1 MKLRQSS
8 TIKLIVLSLL
18 FGMFTVPTTAGAVDT
33 VTKTFTVRGA
43 NDALLVGAQ
52 VRFTWSDPITGSLV
66 IGTPGTTNSSG
77 VVALTAPLNAPELT
91 YGVFPAVGDR
101 VNALQKNTII
111 SSSANGTVNVKLQ
124 AANLLINVQKSDG
137 SNVTGGAVLYYPS
150 ERTHTWNRSTL
161 QGAGGDPA
169 YVIRSGTV
177 GVRIASNLDPNSD
190 YAFALLQN
198 IDNYQPGQFSW
209 RYGLKASGSAGSQS
223 YTFYADPAFSGPT
236 ITPTDGVYVLRY
248 SGANIFGTLK
258 NNDGSTFTLSP
269 GMTMN
274 TTLRASGWSPAAFPI
289 SSSSDFTD
297 FQKSPTPNWFAR
309 GLGAAGKYE
318 LGFIFGGSTTIPSFS
333 TFVWKNSSGGWSLSE
348 TGPFVGDAA
357 TPAQLDV
364 RRSALSANLALQVLA
379 ADTQADLPASLD
391 VQIKNQDNSYSTL
404 TFVRVLN
411 GKFSAVMPNGE
422 YLLNVNPTDKKYI
435 FQNFTLVVNNGAVSS
450 FKDAQNTN
458 VPITSGVYQI
468 AMRGPNVSG
477 VFKDSSGADLV
488 FAQNQW
494 IDLSVQKKDTNG
506 NWQWTNQGNR
516 FYDADWQM
524 GISQVGEYRF
534 HARPTGFEGISDSF
548 SAPFFLTAGNPLKIS
563 SVSAAAAEAGSSTT
577 LTGLQITLRASNLRL
592 SISDPRDNSLLKY
605 GWAAIFTK
613 QQDGNQTWFGNADIR
628 STSPG
633 LADIRLDDGNY
644 RIEIN
649 PQFNGTLLSGLARKN
664 YDVVVSN
671 SGANV
676 AVTLNGVAISAN
688 SSGRFPVT
696 ANAANVTGKV
706 LDQSGNPLI
715 GTNDKWVS
723 INVQKYS
730 DAKKEFEWSSNWSNT
745 DQNGDFS
752 MSVTDPGRYRLRI
765 QPTGFAGAS
774 IFYSQDFT
782 LTTGSEKIAF
792 GSLQSPVP
800 TLSGIVYAPNG
811 STPVKDARVR
821 IVNQVNNQELWQY
834 ESFTN
839 ALGAWSTNI
848 PEGTY
853 GVYAA
858 APNGSSSFGNSDKIG
873 TVTVNSSGA
882 ATLSGAAASGR
893 TASTFNISLKAP
905 TWSGTVR
912 NPGGSA
918 VVPNAQVCLYT
929 SNLWNCTDANQL
941 GQWALSAPT
950 GFSAF
955 SQDSFVQIADWRG
968 GVYPQRRFN
977 DASTA
982 LGGLTASGRNLDFQ
996 SANVAITVT
1005 GANNALVPNVQ
1016 VSLIRPNGPWLAGNN
1031 TNASGVA
1038 LINIADL
1045 NQALQVRVEVGGN
1058 SPVSGVYASKVSDFN
1073 LSAVTSGTSN
1083 NVFSATIQLS
1093 APNVTA
1099 VVREPNQVW
1108 ASGAAVDQAWIEI
1121 FDADNKFISSTNT
1134 GSNGRFSL
1142 NAPAPQS
1149 GSTEYRLV
1157 VNPAW
1162 NSTSSFSKQTYT
1174 LTVAFGNTVTLTPKD
1189 SNTPVATNGGAYSL
1203 SLARPNV
1210 SGNVFANDV
1219 GVVNSWVVPIRD
1231 QDNEYMWQL
1240 GANTKP
1246 GGNFGFSLPDGAY
1259 RIDANLPWNLSG
1271 YAKPAQCNVAVA
1283 NGVITSSASNCI
1295 IVGSDNQKTVKLALR
1310 TPNVTFTLKQNN
1322 QPVVGANVSIG
1333 LGNWNINAQ
1342 TSQAGLVAL
1351 FIDPVEIRTK
1361 TGLNG
1366 VQDLRV
1372 WVDPPW
1378 GTSDMV
1384 RWECRSGD
1392 QKPICSTL
1400 TDINLGSD
1408 TYATIQNTE
1417 VTVLG
1422 PNAKILIKDPRTNAS
1437 IGANAWVSVFSY
1449 DSAAPQNG
1457 QQWVGGSNTDV
1468 NGLAAFYIE
1477 TGTATTRFKVEVNPP
1492 WNSRVAL
1499 AQKSYDNSGNG
1510 YTDAD
1515 LKVQGVNFTLG
1526 VPNAVVTVKSPG
1538 GTAANK
1544 WGWIGLEEVNSSTN
1558 NPVRWAGGFGLN
1570 DTGTAAVTLV
1580 ANKRYK
1586 LIANASNGRPGVQTL
1601 CYVETDSNI
1610 ALSRVTGL
1618 CATGTIQ
1625 NGTNN
1630 LTINLA
1636 SGNTSGV
1643 VRYDNKPVT
1652 NAIVYAN
1659 LATGGTDDTAI
1670 YTATLGDGSFGFDL
1684 DYTGGK
1690 QWVIKI
1696 FPFNEAGKTALAN
1709 MTLTTL
1715 TQAPSPSLSV
1725 TLLVKQP

>member
-1 MKLRQSS
+1 MTGRRHSL
-8 TIKLIVLSLL
+8 IKFVVFTLIL
-18 FGMFTVPTTAGAVDT
+18 GIFTVPTTAIAVDT

-52 VRFTWSDPITGSLV
+52 VRFAWADPVTGTLV
-66 IGTPGTTNSSG
+66 LGTAGTTNASG
-77 VVALTAPLNAPELT
+77 VVALTAPLNAPDLT

-101 VNALQKNTII
+101 INALQGDTPI
-111 SSSANGTVNVKLQ
+111 SSSASGTVNVKLQ

-137 SNVTGGAVLYYPS
+137 SNVTGGAVLYYPGES
-150 ERTHTWNRSTL
+150 THTWNRNTNQS
-161 QGAGGDPA
+161 GGQYYA
-169 YVIRSGTV
+169 WVIRSGVV
-177 GVRIASNLDPNSD
+177 GIRVAPNLDTSSD
-190 YAFALLQN
+190 YILGLLQN
-198 IDNYQPGQFSW
+198 PDNYQPGQFSW
-209 RYGLKASGSAGSQS
+209 RYGLKAAGSAGSQS
-223 YTFYADPAFSGPT
+223 YTVYADAAFSGPT
-236 ITPTDGVYVLRY
+236 LTPTDGVYVLRY

-258 NNDGSTFTLSP
+258 NNDGSDFTLSP

-274 TTLRASGWSPAAFPI
+274 TTLRASGWTPASFPP
-289 SSSSDFTD
+289 SGSSDFTD
-297 FQKSPTPNWFAR
+297 YQKSPNPNWFAR
-309 GLGAAGKYE
+309 GLGGAGKYE
-318 LGFIFGGSTTIPSFS
+318 LGFIFGGSTTVPSFS
-333 TFVWKNSSGGWSLSE
+333 TFIWKNSSGGWSLTE
-348 TGPFVGDAA
+348 NGTYVGDAA
-357 TPAQLDV
+357 TPAQIEV
-364 RRSALSANLALQVLA
+364 RRPTTSANFALQVLA
-379 ADTQADLPASLD
+379 ADTQADLAGYLD
-391 VQIKNQDNSYSTL
+391 IQIKNQNNSYSPL
-404 TFVRVLN
+404 TGTRVLN
-411 GKFSAVMPNGE
+411 GKFSAVFPNGE
-422 YLLNVNPTDKKYI
+422 FLLTVNPNDEKYI
-435 FQNFTLVVNNGAVSS
+435 YQNFTLVVTSGAVSS

-488 FAQNQW
+488 FGQNQY
-494 IDLSVQKKDTNG
+494 IDLGVQKKDGNG
-506 NWQWTNQGNR
+506 SWQWTNQGNR
-516 FYDADWQM
+516 FFTATWQM

-548 SAPFFLTAGNPLKIS
+548 SAPFFITAGTPLKIS
-563 SVSAAAAEAGSSTT
+563 AVSAAAAEAGTAT
-577 LTGLQITLRASNLRL
+577 ALTGLQVTLRASNLKL
-592 SISDPRDNSLLKY
+592 SISDPRDSSLLKY
-605 GWAAIFTK
+605 GWATIFTK
-613 QQDGNQTWFGNADIR
+613 GQNGEQTWFGNADIR

-696 ANAANVTGKV
+696 ASAANVTGKV
-706 LDQSGNPLI
+706 LDQSGNALI
-715 GTNDKWVS
+715 GSNDKWVS

-730 DAKKEFEWSSNWSNT
+730 DSKKEFDWTSNWSNT

-752 MSVTDPGRYRLRI
+752 MSVSDPGRYRLRI
-765 QPTGFAGAS
+765 QPTGFSGAS
-774 IFYSQDFT
+774 IFYSQEFT

-792 GSLQSPVP
+792 GSLQSPAP

-811 STPVKDARVR
+811 STPIKDARVR

-839 ALGAWSTNI
+839 TLGAWSTNI
-848 PEGTY
+848 PEGSY
-853 GVYAA
+853 GIYAA
-858 APNGSSSFGNSDKIG
+858 APHGSSTYGNSDKIG
-873 TVTVNSSGA
+873 TVTVNSSGV
-882 ATLSGAAASGR
+882 ATLSGGAASGR

-905 TWSGTVR
+905 TWSGIVR

-929 SNLWNCTDANQL
+929 SNLWNCTDANSQ

-950 GFSAF
+950 GFTSF

-968 GVYPQRRFN
+968 GVYPQRRFS
-977 DASTA
+977 DASAA
-982 LGGLTASGRNLDFQ
+982 LGGLSASNRNLDFQ
-996 SANVAITVT
+996 SANVSITVT
-1005 GANNALVPNVQ
+1005 GANNAAVPNVW

-1031 TNASGVA
+1031 TNSSGVA
-1038 LINIADL
+1038 LINIDDL

-1108 ASGAAVDQAWIEI
+1108 ANGAAVDQAWIEI
-1121 FDADNKFISSTNT
+1121 FDADNRFISSTNT
-1134 GSNGRFSL
+1134 GSDGRFSL

-1162 NSTSSFSKQTYT
+1162 NSTSSFSKQSYT
-1174 LTVAFGNTVTLTPKD
+1174 LTVASGNTVTLTPKD

-1210 SGNVFANDV
+1210 SGSVVGANDV
-1219 GVVNSWVVPIRD
+1219 GIANSWVVPIGD
-1231 QDNEYMWQL
+1231 PSNEYFWQL
-1240 GANTKP
+1240 GANTKSA
-1246 GGNFGFSLPDGAY
+1246 GNFGFSLPDGGY

-1271 YAKPAQCNVAVA
+1271 YAKPAQCNVTVA

-1333 LGNWNINAQ
+1333 LGNWNVNAQ
-1342 TSQAGLVAL
+1342 TSQTGLVAL

-1361 TGLNG
+1361 TGLTG
-1366 VQDLRV
+1366 LQDLRV

-1400 TDINLGSD
+1400 TDINLSQD
-1408 TYATIQNTE
+1408 TYATISNTE

-1422 PNAKILIKDPRTNAS
+1422 PNTKLLIKDPRTNAS
-1437 IGANAWVSVFSY
+1437 VGANAWVSVFSY

-1468 NGLAAFYIE
+1468 NGLAAFYVE

-1526 VPNAVVTVKSPG
+1526 VPNAVVTIKSPG

-1558 NPVRWAGGFGLN
+1558 NPIRWAGGFGLN
-1570 DTGTAAVTLV
+1570 DTGTAAVTLS

-1586 LIANASNGRPGVQTL
+1586 VIANASNGRPGVQTL
-1601 CYVETDSNI
+1601 CYVETDSNVV
-1610 ALSRVTGL
+1610 LSKVTGL
-1618 CATGTIQ
+1618 CATGSIE

-1630 LTINLA
+1630 LTINLV
-1636 SGNTSGV
+1636 SGNTAGV
-1643 VRYDNKPVT
+1643 VRYDSKPVP

-1659 LATGGTDDTAI
+1659 LATGGNDDTAI
-1670 YTATLGDGSFGFDL
+1670 YTATLADGSFGFDL
-1684 DYTGGK
+1684 DFTGGK

-1696 FPFNEAGKTALAN
+1696 FPFNETGKTALDKI
-1709 MTLTTL
+1709 TLTTL
-1715 TQAPSPSLSV
+1715 TQANANLSV
-1725 TLLVKQP
+1725 TLSVKP